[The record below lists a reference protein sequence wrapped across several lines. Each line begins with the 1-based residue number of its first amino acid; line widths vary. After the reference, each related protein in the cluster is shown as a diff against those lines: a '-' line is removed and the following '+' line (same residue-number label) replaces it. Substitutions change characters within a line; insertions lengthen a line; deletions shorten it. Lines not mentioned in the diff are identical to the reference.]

1 MPDPI
6 NETPETEETKYPDAM
21 EMSDEDF
28 EKLAEPEG
36 AVTEPEESEEPPV
49 ETEEEE
55 PKPETEQTEE
65 TATEKGPDANDKTAG
80 ETAEL
85 PKEEAETETDRS
97 PDKTGPETDE
107 KAETKTEQETPTVDF
122 EAEYKRI
129 TAPFKA
135 NGSEMQV
142 KNTEDAIRLM
152 QMGANYHH
160 KMAALKPS
168 LKTLKLLEKN
178 DLMDPE
184 KINFLIDLHNK
195 NPEAI
200 TKLIRDSQIDPLD
213 INTKDESNY
222 KPTQRNV
229 SDTELA
235 LDSVL
240 EEIRET
246 PTYAKTLNILTE
258 KWDDTSRNTIAAQPQ
273 IIAIINEHVADGTY
287 DKVMNAV
294 AYERSLG
301 QLKGISDFDAYK
313 QMGDALYAAG
323 QLTANPPAEQ
333 PAPVQKP
340 SIPKPTETPTPEEIA
355 RKNRKK
361 AASPTKTTGTPALKT
376 FDPLSLSDEEF
387 EKFDPKHFQ
396 IKP

>member
-6 NETPETEETKYPDAM
+6 NETPETEETEYPDAM

-28 EKLAEPEG
+28 EKLAEPDS
-36 AVTEPEESEEPPV
+36 AVTEPDESDEPPV
-49 ETEEEE
+49 ETEQEEDTDDKEE
-55 PKPETEQTEE
+55 PKPETEQIDE
-65 TATEKGPDANDKTAG
+65 TVTAKESDVNATTAG
-80 ETAEL
+80 ETTEL
-85 PKEEAETETDRS
+85 PKEKAKTETDGSTEKRDS
-97 PDKTGPETDE
+97 EADE
-107 KAETKTEQETPTVDF
+107 KAETKTEQEAPAVDF

-135 NGSEMQV
+135 NGTEMQV

-178 DLMDPE
+178 DLVDPE
-184 KINFLIDLHNK
+184 KLNFLIDLHNK

-246 PTYAKTLNILTE
+246 PTYAKTLNILT
-258 KWDDTSRNTIAAQPQ
+258 
-273 IIAIINEHVADGTY
+273 AI
-287 DKVMNAV
+287 
-294 AYERSLG
+294 RS
-301 QLKGISDFDAYK
+301 
-313 QMGDALYAAG
+313 
-323 QLTANPPAEQ
+323 
-333 PAPVQKP
+333 
-340 SIPKPTETPTPEEIA
+340 
-355 RKNRKK
+355 
-361 AASPTKTTGTPALKT
+361 
-376 FDPLSLSDEEF
+376 
-387 EKFDPKHFQ
+387 
-396 IKP
+396 